1 MKPTVPAD
9 DDEELSEL
17 DVEEVNQSM
26 DSMGSLEIQNGKPR
40 FSTRNDLYDLIAG
53 FQLSTRYIIQL

>member
-26 DSMGSLEIQNGKPR
+26 DSMGSLEIQNGKPQ